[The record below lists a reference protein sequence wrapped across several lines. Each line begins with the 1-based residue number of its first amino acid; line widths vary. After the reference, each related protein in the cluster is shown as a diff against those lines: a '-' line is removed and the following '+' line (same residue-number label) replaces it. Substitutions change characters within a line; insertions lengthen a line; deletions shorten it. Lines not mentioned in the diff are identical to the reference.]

1 MEFSREE
8 YWSGWSF
15 PSPGDIPYPGI
26 EPWSP
31 ALQADSLLSEP
42 ARKHHPPPCAPP
54 PPKKKKKLLIII
66 YKDIIILGV
75 LQYEKICIIESKK
88 YREVLGTVMRSS
100 ECCI

>member
-1 MEFSREE
+1 MCTFVVKKKKKLSIIIYKDIIATPWTVSHKTPLFMEFSREE

-54 PPKKKKKLLIII
+54 PPKKKK
-66 YKDIIILGV
+66 
-75 LQYEKICIIESKK
+75 
-88 YREVLGTVMRSS
+88 TVDNYL
-100 ECCI
+100 